1 MQRKHYD
8 GDHLAFGDLVR
19 TFISREILPSYLEWE
34 SAGISPREL
43 FTSAGSA
50 GLLALEVP
58 EEYGGAGLS
67 DFRFN
72 QLLGEELML
81 HGIAG
86 AGIGLTLHNDV
97 CLPYFTKYC
106 TDEQRH
112 RWLPGITSGEL
123 ITAVAMSEPG
133 AGSDLAGIRTSA
145 VAAGSDLVVNGAKTF
160 ITNGVNADLVI
171 TVVRTSP
178 IDTRA
183 SLWSSSN
190 EGCPA
195 SSADGTSTRSAC
207 ILRTP
212 PSSPLPTFAYRKRMS
227 SARSAPASAV

>member
-1 MQRKHYD
+1 MQRKHYS
-8 GDHLAFGDLVR
+8 GDHLAFGDLAR
-19 TFISREILPSYLEWE
+19 TFISREILPRYLEWE

-43 FTSAGSA
+43 FTAAGSA

-97 CLPYFTKYC
+97 CLPYFTKYG

-145 VAAGSDLVVNGAKTF
+145 VATGSDLVVNGAKTF

-171 TVVRTSP
+171 TVVRT
-178 IDTRA
+178 T
-183 SLWSSSN
+183 L
-190 EGCPA
+190 
-195 SSADGTSTRSAC
+195 
-207 ILRTP
+207 
-212 PSSPLPTFAYRKRMS
+212 
-227 SARSAPASAV
+227 ARVRPQIAAAH